1 MPLVDLSSQ
10 IAGGAE
16 QLAGPFGSI
25 FRSKQFPSSYEF
37 GKRFVSTQK
46 TAAGGGNGVTSI
58 DDPTYLGFSI
68 LFDITSPL
76 FQGAF
81 IGNTEP
87 PNLDLNANPVGS
99 VINALSDLGLTG
111 PTNNLNSNAGF
122 TANSSVESAVSY
134 LETVGETTRATY
146 LRAFIQGIQEINT
159 TRPYYWQ
166 TIEGLSEAWNK
177 SLSMQDPY
185 IGTPIGETGEGITIG
200 CLEALDLKISAL
212 FSLYK
217 MAIYDSKYRRF
228 ILPRNLMNFD
238 VYVYIQ
244 EIRKFQTGR
253 SFFKALNP
261 SAPDN
266 DSLRYINENT
276 SQIGFKFSMCNFI
289 PEESGKVFDTV
300 TNAGGNTF
308 ASTSIKWT
316 YSNIEMVSQFS
327 GYNSALFETQRQQ
340 PRSPFNLNDAAKKF
354 GKDALANSSES
365 AISSLERGAN
375 SLLQRLR
382 LGNVFGLSVDQTIS
396 AIQNPQLLL
405 NAANGAAIQVA
416 EALGNLGRRQF
427 PRGSSLG
434 GNPLGEGIEPSNT
447 IPSGSI
453 FPNPPNSSEI
463 GVSNIFG
470 PRPSGP
476 SPLDSTNVFG

>member
-10 IAGGAE
+10 IADGAE

-25 FRSKQFPSSYEF
+25 FRRKQFPSAYEF
-37 GKRFVSTQK
+37 GKRFVSAQK
-46 TAAGGGNGVTSI
+46 TTSGGGNGVTSI
-58 DDPTYLGFSI
+58 DDPTYLGFTL

-87 PNLDLNANPVGS
+87 PDLALNANPIGS
-99 VINALSDLGLTG
+99 VITALQDLGLTG
-111 PTNNLNSNAGF
+111 PSNNLNSNAGF
-122 TANSSVESAVSY
+122 TANKSVESAVSY
-134 LETVGETTRATY
+134 LETIGEGTRATY
-146 LRAFIQGIQEINT
+146 LRAFIQGIQEINN

-166 TIEGLSEAWNK
+166 TIEGLTEAWQK
-177 SLSMQDPY
+177 SLSMEDPY
-185 IGTPIGETGEGITIG
+185 VGTPVGQTGEGITIG

-217 MAIYDSKYRRF
+217 MAVYDSKYRRY

-253 SFFKALNP
+253 SFLKALNP
-261 SAPDN
+261 NAIEN
-266 DSLRYINENT
+266 DTLRYINENT

-289 PEESGKVFDTV
+289 PEESGKVFENV

-308 ASTSIKWT
+308 ASTSMKWS

-327 GYNSALFETQRQQ
+327 GYNSKLFEDQRQQ
-340 PRSPFNLNDAAKKF
+340 PKSAFNLNDAAKKF
-354 GKDALANSSES
+354 GKDALANASES
-365 AISSLERGAN
+365 AISSVERGAN
-375 SLLQRLR
+375 SLLSRLFF
-382 LGNVFGLSVDQTIS
+382 GNVYGLRPDSIIGAIS
-396 AIQNPQLLL
+396 NPQILL
-405 NAANGAAIQVA
+405 NAANGAAVQTLSLRQSRGIST
-416 EALGNLGRRQF
+416 NLT
-427 PRGSSLG
+427 LG

-453 FPNPPNSSEI
+453 FPSLPDQTNLGS
-463 GVSNIFG
+463 SNIFG
-470 PRPSGP
+470 SAPSGP
-476 SPLDSTNVFG
+476 PPLDSTNVFGQ